1 MKILIVNKFFY
12 PRGGDCIVAMSTR
25 RLLMEHGHSVRVFAM
40 QYPDNI
46 DLQESSSFAG
56 EVRFTGSMSEKIA
69 GIKRILGLGNLKS
82 KIIDVLDDFKPDVVH
97 LNNVH
102 SYLSPLIG
110 EIASERG
117 IRVVWTLHDY
127 KLLCPSYSC
136 RRPDGEICEE
146 CLHGPLQVI
155 RHKCMKGSAVQS
167 LIADIEARCWNR
179 KRLEKMTDTFIAP
192 SFFMRNKMLEGG
204 FSHLKVKTLHNFIDP
219 LKAGRLAAAVK
230 DRREDYFCYIG
241 RLSEEKGVETML
253 KAASEADVKLKIAGD
268 GPLMPQLTSRY
279 ASYPGIEFLGH
290 LDAEGVMELLSNA
303 RAAIVPSEWYENN
316 PLSVIEALCSGT
328 PVIGANIGGIPE
340 LISDADGILFSPGNA
355 EELQGILKGFDK
367 RHPFNYKDIS
377 ARAVDK
383 FSRDRHYK
391 ELIKI
396 YTDKNRNG
404 NE

>member
-1 MKILIVNKFFY
+1 
-12 PRGGDCIVAMSTR
+12 MSTR

-179 KRLEKMTDTFIAP
+179 KRLEKMTNTFIAP

-230 DRREDYFCYIG
+230 DCREDYFCYIG

-253 KAASEADVKLKIAGD
+253 KAASEAEVKLKIAGD
-268 GPLMPQLTSRY
+268 GPLMSQLTSRY

>member
-1 MKILIVNKFFY
+1 
-12 PRGGDCIVAMSTR
+12 
-25 RLLMEHGHSVRVFAM
+25 MEHGHSVRVFAM

-82 KIIDVLDDFKPDVVH
+82 KIIEVLDDFKPDVVH

-179 KRLEKMTDTFIAP
+179 KRLEKMTNTFIAP

-377 ARAVDK
+377 ARAVEK

>member
-1 MKILIVNKFFY
+1 
-12 PRGGDCIVAMSTR
+12 MSTR

-82 KIIDVLDDFKPDVVH
+82 KIIEVLDDFKPDVVH

-179 KRLEKMTDTFIAP
+179 KRLEKMTNTFIAP

>member
-1 MKILIVNKFFY
+1 
-12 PRGGDCIVAMSTR
+12 MSTR